1 MSGIVFPIT
10 MGRGKQAAIRDN
22 QADQRFEQD
31 QKFHDA
37 RMTGLQLQQRRDQML
52 LDEASE
58 EAPIRKMKRDA
69 EKISLLAKYAV
80 SNLDRVADQDVP
92 AYVAKVMS
100 EMPAFGQ
107 VEARGNQL
115 FDGEKSIPMGRAEAE
130 KLLATFA
137 DPDTA
142 LKLKMEEAQYV
153 DAQGNVT
160 TTTAAD
166 AQRRG
171 LSRATDVKAGYDLNK
186 ARISDQ
192 FAEQDAQLGLDV
204 KRANIA
210 QSRAATARSQQEKM
224 QQYTDGTQVQSMT
237 PEEAKAKGWR
247 LVSDF
252 KAEQGLQGSP
262 PGPYEFSKQ
271 SPDAVAQYAQGAFL
285 QDKGYR
291 SEEYYNPETGITSKR
306 WLTEEGIPVPAEDMR
321 EAVAVARE
329 TTELLITGQAKD
341 PADAYAKVSAYR
353 QDMAMVKKFAVK
365 AQQAVAEKKALVM
378 PNGESKVF
386 SDPQQA
392 LEAIISIYRA
402 RQGELNNAKKAG
414 MAELNGQQG
423 APGRGL

>member
-10 MGRGKQAAIRDN
+10 LGRGKQAAIRDN
-22 QADQRFEQD
+22 QADERFAQDKELNNMRMAGLRTQQQLHQRALAED
-31 QKFHDA
+31 
-37 RMTGLQLQQRRDQML
+37 T
-52 LDEASE
+52 E

-69 EKISLLAKYAV
+69 EKISHLAKYAV
-80 SNLDRVADQDVP
+80 TNLDRVADKDVP

-107 VEARGNQL
+107 IEARGNQL
-115 FDGEKSIPMGRAEAE
+115 FDGEKTIPMGRAEAE

-137 DPDTA
+137 DPETA

-186 ARISDQ
+186 ARVADQ
-192 FAEQDAQLGLDV
+192 FAEEDAQLGLSV

-210 QSRAATARSQQEKM
+210 QSQAATAKSQQEKL

-252 KAEQGLQGSP
+252 KTEQGLQSG
-262 PGPYEFSKQ
+262 GREPYEFSKQ
-271 SPDAVAQYAQGAFL
+271 TPQAAAEYAFEAAL
-285 QDKGYR
+285 QDSGFKLDSTYDPVSGLTTKKWTKGGVEA
-291 SEEYYNPETGITSKR
+291 S
-306 WLTEEGIPVPAEDMR
+306 AEDIQK
-321 EAVAVARE
+321 AVAVARE
-329 TTELLITGQAKD
+329 AVDLMDKGGAANAQ
-341 PADAYAKVSAYR
+341 DAY
-353 QDMAMVKKFAVK
+353 KKIRTQVQ
-365 AQQAVAEKKALVM
+365 AQENT
-378 PNGESKVF
+378 P
-386 SDPQQA
+386 P
-392 LEAIISIYRA
+392 
-402 RQGELNNAKKAG
+402 
-414 MAELNGQQG
+414 
-423 APGRGL
+423 APGARKAPDGKWYVQTGTKPDGKPIWAPVLTD

>member
-10 MGRGKQAAIRDN
+10 LGRGKQAAIRDN
-22 QADQRFEQD
+22 QADERFAQDRELNNMRMAGLRTQQQLHQRALAED
-31 QKFHDA
+31 
-37 RMTGLQLQQRRDQML
+37 T
-52 LDEASE
+52 E

-80 SNLDRVADQDVP
+80 TNLERVADQDVP

-115 FDGEKSIPMGRAEAE
+115 FDGEKTIPMGRAEAE

-137 DPDTA
+137 DPETA

-186 ARISDQ
+186 ARVADQ
-192 FAEQDAQLGLDV
+192 FAEEDAQLGLSV

-210 QSRAATARSQQEKM
+210 QSQAATAKSQQEKL

-252 KAEQGLQGSP
+252 KTERSLQG
-262 PGPYEFSKQ
+262 GGLEPYEFSKQ
-271 SPDAVAQYAQGAFL
+271 SPDAATEYAQGAYL

-291 SEEYYNPETGITSKR
+291 TEQYYDPETGITSKR
-306 WLTEEGIPVPAEDMR
+306 WLTAEGTPVPAEDLQ
-321 EAVAVARE
+321 EAVAVSRD
-329 TTELLITGQAKD
+329 TTELLLTGQAKD

-365 AQQAVAEKKALVM
+365 AQQAVAEKRAIVM

-392 LEAIISIYRA
+392 LEAIISVYRT
-402 RQGELNNAKKAG
+402 RQGELGKAKKAG
-414 MAELNGQQG
+414 MAALNGQQQ
-423 APGRGL
+423 